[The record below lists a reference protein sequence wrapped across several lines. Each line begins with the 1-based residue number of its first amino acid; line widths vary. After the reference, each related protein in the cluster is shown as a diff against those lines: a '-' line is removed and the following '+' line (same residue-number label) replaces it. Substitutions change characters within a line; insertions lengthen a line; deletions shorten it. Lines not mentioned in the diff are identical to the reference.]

1 MLIKKV
7 NLLPNKKISFPVQN
21 HLGGRGV
28 GTLGEWGWDSDFATA
43 L

>member
-21 HLGGRGV
+21 HLGGG